1 MRGRPPHRLHDA
13 GGFTL
18 LELIAAITIFGFM
31 SVMALVSMQ
40 NSTDQALDSV
50 RARELRLLAERK
62 MGEIQVFEAEF
73 DEILDNRNFDSYG
86 DELYDGWEWSLFI
99 RDVVI
104 FGTTNDEAA
113 EYLFGA
119 PANNDDENTDPA
131 GTDPNAN
138 GDQEQE
144 GETQYLRELTLTVTA
159 PREDGGGGGS
169 DSVTIV
175 TFVPLVESGP
185 AGSGGGATGGA
196 GGGAGNNGNSN
207 GNNGGTGGN

>member
-1 MRGRPPHRLHDA
+1 MRGRPPHRSDQA

-73 DEILDNRNFDSYG
+73 DEILDNRNFDSY
-86 DELYDGWEWSLFI
+86 DDDLYDGWEWSLFI

-144 GETQYLRELTLTVTA
+144 GETQFLRELTLTVTA
-159 PREDGGGGGS
+159 PREDGGGGS

-185 AGSGGGATGGA
+185 AGGA
-196 GGGAGNNGNSN
+196 GGAGNNGNGN